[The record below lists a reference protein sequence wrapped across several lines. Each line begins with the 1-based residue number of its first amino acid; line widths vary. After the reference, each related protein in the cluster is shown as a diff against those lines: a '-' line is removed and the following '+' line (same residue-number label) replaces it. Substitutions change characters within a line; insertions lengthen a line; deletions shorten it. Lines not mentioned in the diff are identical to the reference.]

1 MKNKIAVIEILRVVT
16 ILLAA
21 IPLAMAQQSGVR
33 YTNDLM
39 ARQH

>member
-1 MKNKIAVIEILRVVT
+1 MNDKIAVIEILRIVA

-21 IPLAMAQQSGVR
+21 ILSAMAQQSGVR

-39 ARQH
+39 AGQ